1 MKGNPVALREVWDR
15 VDGKVRQDVGIE
27 MDVHNEITAR
37 LNEARLRLARIGLDD
52 RETGRFHDESM

>member
-27 MDVHNEITAR
+27 MDVHKEITAR

-52 RETGRFHDESM
+52 RETEKFHDESM